1 MRCLVLLVSI
11 VMIFCSYL
19 PFAFGSVQS
28 HPEQPNILLITADD
42 LGYDDL
48 SIHKNPTITTPNL
61 DELAHQSV
69 RFNDFA
75 VSPVCST
82 TRASLLTGR
91 HFYKTGVSGVHGGRD
106 YLNRSETLISEM
118 LQKRGY
124 KTGTWGKWHLG
135 KSEGY
140 MPWDRGFDEGY
151 YAELYRHKNSF
162 GFVNG
167 QKVEH
172 QSWVSEVVTDYA
184 IDFMQNSQKQSQPF
198 FAYVSFLAPH
208 EPWLAPA
215 NFVAPYLQKGMRP
228 ATANLYGMVSEMDFH
243 IGRLLKFLDQ
253 SGLADNT
260 MVIFMS
266 DNGPWWDSS
275 NYGAMTKQ
283 EWQKRNPSNMKGNK
297 GQTWQNGIR
306 SPLFIKLGKH
316 FKPNT
321 VNRFV
326 NVSDVLP
333 TLLDVTN
340 TPLPEDN
347 KAIDGQSFLPY
358 LFGKTEGENSRFNV
372 IASHD
377 VVSEKPLFNQWTPI
391 DKEARAAML
400 YSQQLIGL
408 RNEDYKLI
416 LNPAL
421 DQSEYPRPIDN
432 YLLFDM
438 QDDPL
443 ESTNILATKPKVAA
457 QMKATLEREFNGFVN
472 DPESFSTPVYVVG
485 GSQPISVI
493 NGFGP
498 SSTFGSTQSKAH
510 QLTGMKQ
517 KGDIAIYEI
526 EVQTAATYKVFIKQ
540 SNTDGAGLE
549 IQITAQNQSLV
560 EQLNGEL
567 MQYLGNIRLTEGD
580 AKLSLEVLSN
590 QSIKHWA
597 QISGLR
603 RLILIPQNSNLDP
616 INYPLPN

>member
-19 PFAFGSVQS
+19 TFAFGSVQS

-69 RFNDFA
+69 RFNDFT

-215 NFVAPYLQKGMRP
+215 NFVAPYLQKEMRP

-333 TLLDVTN
+333 TLLELTN

-358 LFGKTEGENSRFNV
+358 LFGKTEGENNRFNV

-421 DQSEYPRPIDN
+421 DQSEYPQPIDN

-443 ESTNILATKPKVAA
+443 ESTNIVATKPKVAA

-472 DPESFSTPVYVVG
+472 DPESFSRPVYVVG

-498 SSTFGSTQSKAH
+498 SSTLGNTQSKAH

-517 KGDIAIYEI
+517 KGDTAIYEI

-616 INYPLPN
+616 TNYPLPN